1 MIKRKPATSLTI
13 GLFIVMSISGM
24 LIFFEFGT
32 GGIRATHEWTSIAFT
47 VAALMHILAH
57 QKPFT
62 RYFKERTVAYILAA
76 CVAGGLLYVQSRND
90 LYAAEEVFQEVIHSE
105 LSGLTPL
112 FGEDIGSVKQKIS
125 DLGVT
130 VTDPTLSIFELAESN
145 NKDVYDIIEPLLMS
159 TPRYLS
165 SRGN

>member
-13 GLFIVMSISGM
+13 GLFVIMSISGL

-47 VAALMHILAH
+47 IAALMHILVH

-76 CVAGGLLYVQSRND
+76 CAAGGLLYVQSRND
-90 LYAAEEVFQEVIHSE
+90 LYAAEEIFQQVIHSE
-105 LSGLTPL
+105 ISGLTPL
-112 FGEDIGSVKQKIS
+112 LGKDIGSLKKNLR
-125 DLGVT
+125 DMGLT
-130 VTDPTLSIFELAESN
+130 VTDPSQSIIELAESN
-145 NKDVYDIIEPLLMS
+145 NKDVYDIIEPLLLSAPGYQTS
-159 TPRYLS
+159 T
-165 SRGN
+165 GN